1 MHSLYTDHVRL
12 LDRAARCGCGKSSRR
27 RPSVH
32 AGGRLRC
39 GFVGGRPGMPEVTR
53 APVHIGMRAMRP
65 RHAAYMRVA
74 AFDPA
79 ANPSKNVARPI
90 ARPLARRSRSA
101 DPHKPRKA
109 GGPRA
114 VSATAPS
121 PPPPR
126 ARAPPQCGPPCPH
139 SCSTAGSRRKPKRTR
154 PERLVRVRK
163 VARRTS

>member
-1 MHSLYTDHVRL
+1 
-12 LDRAARCGCGKSSRR
+12 
-27 RPSVH
+27 
-32 AGGRLRC
+32 
-39 GFVGGRPGMPEVTR
+39 MPEVTR

-126 ARAPPQCGPPCPH
+126 ARASPVRPAVPSLVLDGRLSPQAEAHKAREVGAREEGGEADELKGGERRPH
-139 SCSTAGSRRKPKRTR
+139 RDE
-154 PERLVRVRK
+154 PELALGDEREGCEEDGDVGGVGGGQEAQLH
-163 VARRTS
+163 